1 MSFLVINK
9 IPLIMKTLTKNE
21 IKNVWLTDEAIFIE
35 TNDGRKE
42 KELFSE
48 FPRLRF
54 ASPEQRK
61 KYTLDYFGIRWET
74 LDEDLSYDGFF
85 HNKITESSL
94 GETFKKLYGIN
105 VSAISRRAGMS
116 QSLMASYVSGIK
128 KPSLERKKEIEG
140 ILHQLGQELLDV
152 RL

>member
-1 MSFLVINK
+1 MKVI
-9 IPLIMKTLTKNE
+9 TKND
-21 IKNVWLTDEAIFIE
+21 IKDIRFTDEAILLE
-35 TNDGRKE
+35 TTDGRKE

-54 ASPEQRK
+54 ATSEQRK
-61 KYTLDYFGIRWET
+61 EYTLDHFGIRWEK

-85 HNKITESSL
+85 NKKKTESAL
-94 GETFKKLYGIN
+94 GETFRKLYGIN
-105 VSAISRRAGMS
+105 LSAISRRAGLP

-128 KPSLERKKEIEG
+128 NPSAKRKKEIENV
-140 ILHQLGQELLDV
+140 LHQLGQELLDV

>member
-1 MSFLVINK
+1 
-9 IPLIMKTLTKNE
+9 MKTITKNE
-21 IKNVWLTDEAIFIE
+21 IKNVWLTDEAIYIE
-35 TNDGRKE
+35 TTDGKKA

-54 ASPEQRK
+54 AKAEQRK
-61 KYTLDYFGIRWET
+61 DYTLDFFGIRWET

-85 HNKITESSL
+85 HNKMPENSL

-105 VSAISRRAGMS
+105 VSAISRRAGMP

-128 KPSLERKKEIEG
+128 NPSPERKKEIENV
-140 ILHQLGQELLDV
+140 LHQLGKELLAV
-152 RL
+152 KL